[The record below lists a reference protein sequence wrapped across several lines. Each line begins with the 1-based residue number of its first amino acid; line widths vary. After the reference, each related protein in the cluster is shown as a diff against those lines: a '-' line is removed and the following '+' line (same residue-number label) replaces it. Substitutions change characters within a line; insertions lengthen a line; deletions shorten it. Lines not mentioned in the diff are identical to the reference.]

1 MKRALT
7 ALVLVPLALYSVLFA
22 PPQVFLAVVA
32 LFGVLCFREYSRITE
47 AFAMPGYVAGV
58 LILIA
63 PLNQAALIL
72 FLTALAA
79 MCLTMSTG
87 DLSKGATQ
95 AGATIMG
102 VAYIFGAWKTA
113 ILLHE
118 IDAPAYQR
126 LAAGRYWLMVALM
139 VNWIGDTGAYYV
151 GRKFGKHKLA
161 PLVSPGKSWEG
172 AAASAV
178 TAVIFGAI
186 CIPLVITGTSI
197 WAAIAVS
204 LVANAAGQIGD
215 LAESALKRAAGVKDS
230 GTMLPG
236 HGGIL
241 DRMDSSLF
249 AMPVVY
255 TLVMLLATL
264 RGQA

>member
-7 ALVLVPLALYSVLFA
+7 ALILVPVAIYSVIFA
-22 PPQVFLAVVA
+22 PSQIFLAVDA
-32 LFGVLCFREYSRITE
+32 LFAIFCFREYARITN
-47 AFAMPGYVAGV
+47 AWAMPGYVAGL

-79 MCLTMSTG
+79 LCLTMSAADFG
-87 DLSKGATQ
+87 KGAAQ
-95 AGATIMG
+95 ASALVMG
-102 VAYIFGAWKTA
+102 VAYIFGSWKTA

-118 IDAPAYQR
+118 IDGPAYHGI
-126 LAAGRYWLMVALM
+126 AAGRYWLMFSLV

-151 GRKFGKHKLA
+151 GRSFGRHKLA
-161 PLVSPGKSWEG
+161 PRVSPGKSWEG
-172 AAASAV
+172 AAASTVAGIV
-178 TAVIFGAI
+178 FGAI
-186 CIPLVITGTSI
+186 FLPLTIADMPVWI
-197 WAAIAVS
+197 AALIA

-215 LAESALKRAAGVKDS
+215 LAESALKRGAGVKDS

-236 HGGIL
+236 HGGML
-241 DRMDSSLF
+241 DRLDSSLF

-255 TLVMLLATL
+255 TLVMAIAEA
-264 RGQA
+264 RR